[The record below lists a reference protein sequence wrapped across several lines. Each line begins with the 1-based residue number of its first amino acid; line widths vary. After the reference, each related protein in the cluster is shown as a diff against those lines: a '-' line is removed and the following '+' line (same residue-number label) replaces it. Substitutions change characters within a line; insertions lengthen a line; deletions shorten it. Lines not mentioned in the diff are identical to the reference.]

1 MSFPD
6 HSIDPKILASAKEE
20 FLSKGYV
27 EASLRKICKTAG
39 VTTGALYKRFAG
51 KEALFEALLAPTLQ
65 DLKTI
70 HSEGES
76 FDYEKLNQNEMHA
89 VWDMSEVTLNRFMDF
104 LYDHYDGFKMLLCCS
119 EGSVYSNFLNDF
131 VDEHTKKSMR
141 FIETAY
147 QKGIAPERIDE
158 NELHMLLTAFWSTMF
173 EPIVHDLSKEQAVY
187 HCKAVSKFFNWQAV
201 LGF

>member
-1 MSFPD
+1 MWRRLCEKS
-6 HSIDPKILASAKEE
+6 
-20 FLSKGYV
+20 G
-27 EASLRKICKTAG
+27 KTAG

-104 LYDHYDGFKMLLCCS
+104 LYDHYDGFK
-119 EGSVYSNFLNDF
+119 NAF
-131 VDEHTKKSMR
+131 VLFRR
-141 FIETAY
+141 F
-147 QKGIAPERIDE
+147 R
-158 NELHMLLTAFWSTMF
+158 LF
-173 EPIVHDLSKEQAVY
+173 
-187 HCKAVSKFFNWQAV
+187 
-201 LGF
+201 